1 MMALNI
7 QIIMEYQR
15 LLKSFDLNCQKEI
28 NNPNKTSKRI
38 HNSFEQNLSKTI
50 FKIMHDPRTF
60 E

>member
-1 MMALNI
+1 MALNI
-7 QIIMEYQR
+7 QIIMGYQR
-15 LLKSFDLNCQKEI
+15 LLKSFDCEKGI
-28 NNPNKTSKRI
+28 NNSNKTSKRI

>member
-15 LLKSFDLNCQKEI
+15 LLKLFNLNCEKGDSLI
-28 NNPNKTSKRI
+28 NKTSKRI